1 MIGGKSNAKA
11 NNMLG
16 VKKKALETKEA
27 KKAAKDPDKPKSPA
41 RAFYVERGRRSARN
55 PYKPKRPAGAFFIF
69 MKDFRK
75 QFKEK
80 NPKNKSMAAVGI
92 AGGEKW
98 KQLSDA
104 EKAPYMAEAKKWLV
118 DYYKKDAYN
127 KGVAAGAFEEK
138 ESYKSLFEVD

>member
-27 KKAAKDPDKPKSPA
+27 KKAAKDPEKPKSP
-41 RAFYVERGRRSARN
+41 
-55 PYKPKRPAGAFFIF
+55 RPAGAFFIF

-104 EKAPYMAEAKKWLV
+104 EKAPYMAEAKKWLA
-118 DYYKKDAYN
+118 DYYKKKGAYN
-127 KGVAAGAFEEK
+127 EGVAAGAFEEK